1 MQTLPVS
8 ASVAPRSAPRLRRG
22 FRDGAALALAPLSRA
37 APVPSAAAALFAAP
51 ARVAHRRRAAPLAPP
66 RGSLV
71 LGATTRALAPR
82 RAPASSLRPP
92 APRSRP
98 SSLRVVSDAS
108 SGRGLSEFPVA
119 DRRAELSKMTMA
131 KLKPL
136 CKGCGLKMGGKKGE
150 LIDRLLEHEFGTAD
164 DEADVDPRDDIVG
177 LANEWRAGRSVVGGA
192 PGANPRRG
200 RPRHERRGLREPLRP
215 RAGRHLRGLGR
226 TDRVRSM
233 SMLAG
238 GGSALVEG
246 LRRDGRASRAGIG
259 GI

>member
-192 PGANPRRG
+192 PGGATFGDLDAVESMFASASFGADERAAAPPPAPARPTQASPPPRR
-200 RPRHERRGLREPLRP
+200 P
-215 RAGRHLRGLGR
+215 A
-226 TDRVRSM
+226 
-233 SMLAG
+233 
-238 GGSALVEG
+238 
-246 LRRDGRASRAGIG
+246 
-259 GI
+259 